1 MSVPAAPPQ
10 ADPRRFG
17 AAGLLGGLQTQVIVV
32 FALMMR
38 EVHTR
43 YGRENLGFVWLI
55 AEPFFFCM
63 GVIGIWTMI
72 HGRYEHG
79 IPILAFVITGYLPL
93 TLWRHVT
100 ARAVQCLRANAS
112 LLYHRQ
118 VKIFDLLLAR
128 VLLEFYGTI
137 MAYAVIAFVFISL
150 GFYEPPVDWGLFYAG
165 WFFFLLF
172 TTAAG
177 LIIGSLTELY
187 EWSEKLVGPFMYFM
201 LPVCGAFY
209 LVDWLP
215 YRLHYWAE
223 LVPTVQAFEMIRAG
237 QFGPVTH
244 VHYDFAYET
253 FICCVLIAI
262 GIQMTRRVHRHLVIE

>member
-1 MSVPAAPPQ
+1 MSTPVAQ
-10 ADPRRFG
+10 PRGTMPGELLR
-17 AAGLLGGLQTQVIVV
+17 GLKTQIVVV

-55 AEPFFFCM
+55 AEPFLFCM
-63 GVIGIWTMI
+63 GVIGIWSGI
-72 HGRYEHG
+72 HGRYERG

-100 ARAVQCLRANAS
+100 ARAVQCFRANAA

-137 MAYAVIAFVFISL
+137 MAYLVIAFVFVVFEL
-150 GFYEPPVDWGLFYAG
+150 YEPPVDWGLFYAG
-165 WFFFLLF
+165 WLFFLLF

-177 LIIGSLTELY
+177 MIIGSLTELY

-201 LPVCGAFY
+201 LPICGAFFMA
-209 LVDWLP
+209 DWLP
-215 YRLHYWAE
+215 YRLRTWAE
-223 LVPTVQAFEMIRAG
+223 LIPTVQAFEMIRGG
-237 QFGPVTH
+237 QFGPGVR
-244 VHYDFAYET
+244 VHYDFAYEALV
-253 FICCVLIAI
+253 CCALLAL
-262 GIQMTRRVHRHLVIE
+262 GIVMTRRVHRHMVIE